1 MRACL
6 GLLLLATIGASAQE
20 AATTAPKPDR
30 EFLDMLEFIG
40 EFEDVE
46 TVWDMAEPRP
56 GREAEPVRRNGR
68 GARSGRGRQG
78 GVTAEMPDAGSK
90 DGD

>member
-6 GLLLLATIGASAQE
+6 GLLLLAAIGASAQE
-20 AATTAPKPDR
+20 TATMAPKPDG

-56 GREAEPVRRNGR
+56 NRDARPPR
-68 GARSGRGRQG
+68 RSGRDARAGRERQD
-78 GVTAEMPDAGSK
+78 GVAAESPDSVSK